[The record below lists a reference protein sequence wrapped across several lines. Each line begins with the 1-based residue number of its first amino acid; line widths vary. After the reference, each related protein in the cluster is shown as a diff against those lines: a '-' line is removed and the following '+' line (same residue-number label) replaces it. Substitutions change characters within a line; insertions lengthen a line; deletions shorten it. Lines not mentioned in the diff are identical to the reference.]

1 MNLEDKAVRHLK
13 TGGRKKRGP
22 TKFTDAGELA
32 ASSVLPLDY
41 MLSVMRDPA
50 ASPKLRQAMAAKA
63 LPYCH
68 APYKSVEPPRPA
80 PDLPSEITIRFIEPD
95 GRERLL
101 RPRPSQEAE
110 ELN

>member
-22 TKFTDAGELA
+22 NKFTDAGDLA

-68 APYKSVEPPRPA
+68 ARYKSVEPPRPA
-80 PDLPSEITIRFIEPD
+80 PDGPSEIVIRLIKPD
-95 GRERLL
+95 GGECLL
-101 RPRPSQEAE
+101 RPRPPQRERQ
-110 ELN
+110 